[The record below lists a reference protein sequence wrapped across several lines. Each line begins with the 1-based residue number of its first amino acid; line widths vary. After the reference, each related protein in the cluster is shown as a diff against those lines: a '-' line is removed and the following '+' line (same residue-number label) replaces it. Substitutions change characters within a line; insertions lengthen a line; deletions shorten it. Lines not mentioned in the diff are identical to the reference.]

1 MAALPMIYELIICT
15 AIIGGNCRWQIT
27 EHPSLPACEA
37 VVAAILEKDREQ
49 RRVPAAVIYCRERK
63 A

>member
-1 MAALPMIYELIICT
+1 MIYELIICT

-37 VVAAILEKDREQ
+37 AVAAILRADREA
-49 RRVPAAVIYCRERK
+49 RRLPPAILYCRPK
-63 A
+63 ASAS